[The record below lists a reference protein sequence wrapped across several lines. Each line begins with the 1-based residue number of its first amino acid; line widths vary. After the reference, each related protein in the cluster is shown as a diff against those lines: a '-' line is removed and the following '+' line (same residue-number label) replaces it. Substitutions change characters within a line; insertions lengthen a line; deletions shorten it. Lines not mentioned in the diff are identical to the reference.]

1 MPRSGL
7 GCVAAKRNA
16 KRNECSNR
24 SASPGGNHGGIIVV
38 DLRMTRHLPVLPRRA
53 TAGAIVKILLASAL
67 TWCAGPLAAAAAAL
81 YRAPATLPGEGESDR
96 ATRVC
101 PWLEDGALHG
111 VGA

>member
-67 TWCAGPLAAAAAAL
+67 TWCAGTLAAAATRL
-81 YRAPATLPGEGESDR
+81 YRAPTTLPGQGR
-96 ATRVC
+96 AKPLTG
-101 PWLEDGALHG
+101 LG
-111 VGA
+111 